1 LVFQP
6 APAAIK
12 KAANHPRETMR
23 RRYLFIGIA
32 SFQQRYL
39 ARIGSLGSGLKGM
52 KGSADIPTT
61 GHGMTSV
68 RVS

>member
-1 LVFQP
+1 MVFQP

-32 SFQQRYL
+32 SFQKRYV
-39 ARIGSLGSGLKGM
+39 ARIGNMGSGLKGM
-52 KGSADIPTT
+52 NGWADIPTA
-61 GHGMTSV
+61 GHGLPSV